1 MRSRWGSQVKS
12 HNLGIFRESL
22 GLLTKRDRRLLAAST
37 GIQISLSFL
46 DLLGVALIGAL
57 GAISVNGVQSRSP
70 GDRVFQL
77 LRLLHIDT
85 FSFQSQA
92 ASLAVLA
99 SVVLLARTFLSMYF
113 SRRAMFFL
121 SRRGANISLNLLS
134 RLLNQNILEINSRTT
149 QSTIYAL
156 TSGVSTLTLTIIGGT
171 INLIADM
178 ALLSVL
184 TVGLFFV
191 DPKLALGCF
200 ILFGFIVIILYKR
213 LHLRVR
219 KLGGIEAELNV
230 ESNNKIAE
238 ILTSYRENVSRGRR
252 FYYATLIGK
261 YRRDL
266 ASAQAELSFLPN
278 VSKYIVEAAT
288 VLGVLFICALQF
300 SAQDATNAVGTLSV
314 FLAAGTRIAPAVL
327 RIQQAALSFKS
338 AAGSMQPTLQLI
350 DSLRNVLPISEENPV
365 LNDKHSDFTPA
376 ISLKNVTFKYPGAN
390 VSALN
395 DVSLEVLDGETVA
408 IVGASGA
415 GKTTLVDV
423 ILGILRPSSGVVQV
437 SGFEPSEAIKK
448 WPGAISYVPQDVYM
462 SNGSILENVVMGF
475 DPRSANSENVIDAL
489 RLAHLENH
497 IQALPNGLNTFIGE
511 RGTNLSGGQRQ
522 RLGIARALYTKPK
535 LLVLDEATSALDG
548 QTEAEISDSIQGLR
562 GDVTLVVIAHRLS
575 TIKNADRIYFFDE
588 GRLAAVG
595 TFEEVRSQIPDFDSQ
610 AKLMGL

>member
-1 MRSRWGSQVKS
+1 MKT
-12 HNLGIFRESL
+12 HNFEILRESL
-22 GLLTKRDRRLLAAST
+22 ELLTKRDRRLLAAST

-46 DLLGVALIGAL
+46 DLLGIALIGAL
-57 GAISVNGVQSRSP
+57 GALSVNGVQSRSP
-70 GDRVFQL
+70 GDRVSQV
-77 LRLLHIDT
+77 LRFLHIET

-92 ASLAVLA
+92 ALLAIMA
-99 SVVLLARTFLSMYF
+99 SGVLLARTFLSMYF

-121 SRRGANISLNLLS
+121 SRRGANISVNLLS
-134 RLLNQNILEINSRTT
+134 RLLNQNILEINSRTS

-178 ALLSVL
+178 ALLFVM
-184 TVGLFFV
+184 TIGLFFV
-191 DPKLALGCF
+191 NPMLAVSCLV
-200 ILFGFIVIILYKR
+200 LFGFIVIMLYKR
-213 LHLRVR
+213 LHVRVR
-219 KLGGIEAELNV
+219 KLGGIEAELNI

-238 ILTSYRENVSRGRR
+238 ILSSYRENVARGRR

-261 YRRDL
+261 YRREL

-278 VSKYIVEAAT
+278 VSKYVVEAAT
-288 VLGVLFICALQF
+288 VLGVLFICAVQF
-300 SAQDATNAVGTLSV
+300 SSQNATNAVGTLSV

-350 DSLRNVLPISEENPV
+350 DSLRNVLPISDESAK
-365 LNDKHSDFTPA
+365 LNDEHSGFIPT
-376 ISLKNVTFKYPGAN
+376 ISLKNVSFKYPGAN
-390 VSALN
+390 VSALS
-395 DVSLEVLDGETVA
+395 DVSLEVFDGETVA

-423 ILGILRPSSGVVQV
+423 ILGILDPSSGVVQV
-437 SGFEPSEAIKK
+437 SGIKPLEAIKK
-448 WPGAISYVPQDVYM
+448 WPGAISYVPQDVFM

-475 DPRSANSENVIDAL
+475 DPKGYNSENVVDAL

-497 IQALPNGLNTFIGE
+497 ILVLPNGWNTIIGE

-522 RLGIARALYTKPK
+522 RLGIARALYTKPR

-562 GDVTLVVIAHRLS
+562 GEVTLVVIAHRLS
-575 TIKNADRIYFFDE
+575 TIKNADRIYYFDE
-588 GRLAAVG
+588 GRLTAVG
-595 TFEEVRSQIPDFDSQ
+595 TFNEVRRQIPDFDSQ
-610 AKLMGL
+610 AKFMGL